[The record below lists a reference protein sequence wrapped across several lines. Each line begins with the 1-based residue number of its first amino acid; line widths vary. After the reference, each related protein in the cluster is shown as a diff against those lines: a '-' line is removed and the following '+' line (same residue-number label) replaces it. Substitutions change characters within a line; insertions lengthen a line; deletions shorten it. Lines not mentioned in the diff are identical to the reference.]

1 MTRSQ
6 QIIAALDWATGNKE
20 RNTYVKVESGV
31 SAKLSIIETRGNS
44 HYAAMV
50 ELADGVDFT
59 AILDAK
65 ERERDE
71 AELQRLQIKLGR

>member
-1 MTRSQ
+1 
-6 QIIAALDWATGNKE
+6 
-20 RNTYVKVESGV
+20 
-31 SAKLSIIETRGNS
+31 
-44 HYAAMV
+44 MV